1 VNRKNNTAMKKQA
14 SSKSPQKRQS
24 ELKRKRL
31 AYARVLEFPQ
41 AKGRT
46 VELVELIADTDY
58 HCLSIRFKDK
68 TDLSVVI
75 DSMLMFNANFSD
87 WKTNNQRIIKTWRTG
102 PV

>member
-1 VNRKNNTAMKKQA
+1 MKKQT
-14 SSKSPQKRQS
+14 SSKPPQKPRPAVQR
-24 ELKRKRL
+24 RKP

-75 DSMLMFNANFSD
+75 GSMFTFRASFSD
-87 WKTNNQRIIKTWRTG
+87 WKTHNQRLIKEWQTG

>member
-1 VNRKNNTAMKKQA
+1 MKKQA
-14 SSKSPQKRQS
+14 SSKLPLKPRPSKR
-24 ELKRKRL
+24 RKPS
-31 AYARVLEFPQ
+31 YGQVMEFPQ

-46 VELVELIADTDY
+46 VELVKLIANPDY

-75 DSMLMFNANFSD
+75 DSMFTFRANFSD
-87 WKTNNQRIIKTWRTG
+87 WKTHDQRVIKEWQTG

>member
-1 VNRKNNTAMKKQA
+1 MKKQTT
-14 SSKSPQKRQS
+14 SKSPQKPRPAVQR
-24 ELKRKRL
+24 RKL
-31 AYARVLEFPQ
+31 AYARVLQFPQ

-46 VELVELIADTDY
+46 VELIELIADTDY

-75 DSMLMFNANFSD
+75 DSMLTFRANFSD
-87 WKTNNQRIIKTWRTG
+87 WKTDEQRVIREWRTG